1 MRYIDYI
8 DDYLPGTVYRRG
20 LKEYTPQQRLDYR
33 ISKKF
38 KFKPDS
44 KKSSI
49 KSFEEILNM
58 AKNPTAMMQSQLNKL
73 PSGFLASSYG

>member
-8 DDYLPGTVYRRG
+8 DSYLPGAVYRSG

-33 ISKKF
+33 ISKRF
-38 KFKPDS
+38 KFKPDK

-49 KSFEEILNM
+49 ASFEEVLNM
-58 AKNPTAMMQSQLNKL
+58 MNNPTAMMQSQLNKL
-73 PSGFLASSYG
+73 PSGFLASPYG